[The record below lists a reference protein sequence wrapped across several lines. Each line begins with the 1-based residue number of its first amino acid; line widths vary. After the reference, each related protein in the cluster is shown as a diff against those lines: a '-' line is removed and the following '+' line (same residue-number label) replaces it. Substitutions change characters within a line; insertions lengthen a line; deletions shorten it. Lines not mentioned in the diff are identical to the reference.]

1 MQTSLSSF
9 NSEFQK
15 LISNLLWRQWSELGV
30 SGYARSDDNR
40 IIDPEALLLF
50 STVMARKDPRLFDEI
65 LDWLDCNASRI
76 SMQRLTRMQKDYA
89 LGEPTILAAIAS
101 RLSQRSEHLKWNSLT
116 QKIDPSKE
124 KAKDLF
130 AGIPSPRMLDPHFL
144 KWGWKRGPIEHRRL
158 SHAPRPE
165 RPATFLFKLR
175 SLFGRQS
182 RAEIIVWLLS
192 NDAGHPAE
200 IARQTGYFKRSIQA
214 ALNELEESGHIRSVR
229 VGREKHF
236 AIRHH
241 EWRFLLTWNATS
253 ETEPVFPRWLH
264 WPSLLQTLRKT
275 NDLLANPNLT
285 TMSPSMQAIEA
296 KRAVDFASLAK
307 MGFASDLSH
316 SPAPSGS
323 DYLDTFLNQIRK
335 LLD

>member
-9 NSEFQK
+9 NSEFQE
-15 LISNLLWRQWSELGV
+15 LTSNFLWGQWSALGV

-50 STVMARKDPRLFDEI
+50 SITMARQDPRLFDEI
-65 LDWLDCNASRI
+65 LDWLDSNASRI
-76 SMQRLTRMQKDYA
+76 SLQRLTRMQKDYE
-89 LGEPTILAAIAS
+89 LGDATILAAIAS
-101 RLSQRSEHLKWNSLT
+101 RLSERSEHLKWNSLT
-116 QKIDPSKE
+116 QKIAPPNE
-124 KAKDLF
+124 EAKDLF
-130 AGIPSPRMLDPHFL
+130 PGIPSPRKLDPHFL
-144 KWGWKRGPIEHRRL
+144 KWGWKRSPIEHRRL
-158 SHAPRPE
+158 SHTPRPE

-182 RAEIIVWLLS
+182 RAEIIAWLLS

-200 IARQTGYFKRSIQA
+200 IARQTGYFKRSVQA

-241 EWRFLLTWNATS
+241 EWRFLLTWSAAS
-253 ETEPVFPRWLH
+253 ETEPVFPTWLH

-275 NDLLANPNLT
+275 NDLLANPSLT
-285 TMSPSMQAIEA
+285 TMSLNMQAIEA
-296 KRAVDFASLAK
+296 KKAVDFAALAK
-307 MGFASDLSH
+307 MGFASNLSH
-316 SPAPSGS
+316 IPANSGA
-323 DYLDTFLNQIRK
+323 DYLDIFLNQIRK
-335 LLD
+335 LLN